1 MRPIGYMPVISPAR
15 AANMATHAWIKPYTE
30 TLVWSSLRLTPI
42 TIILPSLFVTIT
54 TISWNVIWDNLVIVL
69 NTGSV
74 LLISAYP
81 L

>member
-1 MRPIGYMPVISPAR
+1 MCPIGYMPVISPAR
-15 AANMATHAWIKPYTE
+15 AAKMATHAWIKLYTE
-30 TLVWSSLRLTPI
+30 TLVWGSLRLTPI
-42 TIILPSLFVTIT
+42 TIISPSLFVIITI
-54 TISWNVIWDNLVIVL
+54 IAWNVYAVIWVIVL

>member
-30 TLVWSSLRLTPI
+30 TLVWGSLRLTPI

-54 TISWNVIWDNLVIVL
+54 IISWNVYMQSSGII
-69 NTGSV
+69 
-74 LLISAYP
+74 
-81 L
+81 